1 VLNADRMTSP
11 DDLKQLAPTGKL
23 RGGVVVSP
31 AASAFFAIK
40 DGNGEV
46 RGVTV
51 DLVRG
56 FAETLKLPL
65 ALQVYDNSGQVTDA
79 VAKGDCDVAFM
90 PQDAE
95 RAKKVDF
102 GPAYYFIASTYL
114 VPAGSKIQSIDEVN
128 RPGVRIVA
136 ISNTTT
142 ARSAKRTAPNA
153 AVEEVP
159 SVEQM
164 TEMARTGNGDAF
176 ALSHDSFAGLLP
188 KLPGARVLLGNFQQT
203 GIAVAVPKNRPA
215 ALKIASGLLDA
226 AKKSGLVRRALDAAG
241 FKDAEVAPPGA

>member
-1 VLNADRMTSP
+1 MISADE
-11 DDLKQLAPTGKL
+11 LKALAPTGKL

-31 AASAFFAIK
+31 AASVFFAVK
-40 DGNGEV
+40 DAKGEP

-51 DLVRG
+51 DLVRA
-56 FAETLKLPL
+56 FAAELKLPL
-65 ALQVYDNSGQVTDA
+65 ELQVFSNSGQVTDA
-79 VAKGDCDVAFM
+79 VGSGVCDLAFM

-102 GPAYYFIASTYL
+102 GPSYYFIASTYL
-114 VPAGSKIQSIDEVN
+114 VPAGSAIKSIGEVN

-142 ARSAKRTAPNA
+142 ARSARRTAPQA
-153 AVEEVP
+153 TVEEVP
-159 SVEQM
+159 SVDLM
-164 TEMARTGNGDAF
+164 TEMAGKADGDAF

-188 KLPGARVLLGNFQQT
+188 KLPGARVLAGNFQQT
-203 GIAVAVPKNRPA
+203 GIAIAVPKGRGP
-215 ALKIASGLLDA
+215 ALKVASALIEN

-241 FKDAEVAPPGA
+241 FKDADVAPSA